1 MHRFLA
7 ALGMTLWLLL
17 AALAAHAKYIP
28 DPIVRYTI
36 DARLDPTAKTVAGH
50 EIIVW
55 RNHSSDAVPD
65 LQFHLY
71 LNAFKNS
78 YTTFMRESHG
88 RHRQSRFRARPEEW
102 GYEQI
107 WSLKVDG
114 QDLTA
119 GMRFIQPD
127 DGNPYDQTVLQVP
140 LPKPVPAGGSVSIE
154 IAWTS
159 KLPRVFARTG
169 FQDNFFLVGQWFPKP
184 GVYEAQGERH
194 RAQGGWN
201 CHQFHAATEF
211 YADYGIWDVT
221 LTVPSDFEI
230 AATGRLR
237 HQHTQPDGTTA
248 YNFYQEDVHE
258 FAWTTQPRSQ
268 VLKIERIFRP
278 GEQTTPAEI
287 DEWSRKTGTPP
298 EAVKLQDVAV
308 TLFIQREHR
317 DQIERHFRA
326 AFESIKWFGL
336 MYGKYP
342 YDVLTVVD
350 PPYNGMGAAG
360 MEYPTFITAGTSYWP
375 AAHRLSPEGVIVHEF
390 GHQFWYGL
398 VGNNEFE
405 EAWLDEGINSYSTG
419 KVLERAYG
427 PSYQYE
433 PVFGVPVPA
442 QPWLDLP
449 IPRYPWKGIG
459 MIALGQ
465 YWEWVPLEEKYG
477 RAKIYAQEAKDDAM
491 ERYAWLDLNGASY
504 GVQAYAK
511 PELTLRTLEALLGD
525 SWPKVIRTFQ
535 QRWRFRHPDAID
547 FMDTVREVSGQD
559 MKWFFDQT
567 VYGTG
572 MLNYSVSFTTG
583 EAPVERG
590 FFDNAGGKPQ
600 LAPRE
605 SSPPR
610 PIESEVLVRRL
621 DEMQFPVTVLVKFAG
636 GSEVREHW
644 DGQYR
649 WTKFK
654 YTGRPRIVSA
664 RIDPGFQWKL
674 EVQRTDDSYQ
684 AQPVRLAAD
693 KWYLR
698 WVVWIQN
705 VLMAFSF
712 FS

>member
-7 ALGMTLWLLL
+7 ALGMTLWVLL
-17 AALAAHAKYIP
+17 AAISASAKYIP
-28 DPIVRYTI
+28 DPIVLYKI
-36 DARLDPTAKTVAGH
+36 EARLDPAAKTVTGH
-50 EIIVW
+50 ETIVW
-55 RNHSSDAVPD
+55 RNHTSDVIPD

-78 YTTFMRESHG
+78 YTTFMRESRG
-88 RHRQSRFRARPEEW
+88 RHRDSRFRGLPGEW

-107 WSLKVDG
+107 SSLKVDG

-119 GMRFIQPD
+119 SMRFIQPD
-127 DGNPYDQTVLQVP
+127 DGNPYDQTVLDVP
-140 LPKPVPAGGSVSIE
+140 LPKRIPAGASVTIE

-184 GVYEAQGERH
+184 GVYEAKGERH
-194 RAQGGWN
+194 RAEGGWN
-201 CHQFHAATEF
+201 CHQFHVSTEF
-211 YADYGIWDVT
+211 YADYGTWDVT

-237 HQHTQPDGTTA
+237 HEHTQPDGATA
-248 YNFYQEDVHE
+248 YNYYQEDVHE

-268 VLKIERIFRP
+268 VLKIERRFKAD
-278 GEQTTPAEI
+278 EQVTPAEI

-298 EAVKLQDVAV
+298 ADVKLQDVNV

-317 DQIERHFRA
+317 GQIERHFRA
-326 AFESIKWFGL
+326 VFESIKWFGL

-350 PPYNGMGAAG
+350 PPYNGAGAGG

-375 AAHRLSPEGVIVHEF
+375 GAHKLSPEGVTVHEF

-405 EAWLDEGINSYSTG
+405 EAWLDEGFNSYSTG

-427 PSYQYE
+427 PNYQYE

-449 IPRYPWKGIG
+449 VPRYPWKGIG
-459 MIALGQ
+459 NLPIGQ

-477 RAKIYAQEAKDDAM
+477 RAKLYAEDAQDDAM
-491 ERYAWLDLNGASY
+491 ERYAWLDLSIASY
-504 GVQAYAK
+504 RVQAYAK

-525 SWPKVIRTFQ
+525 AWPKVIRTYQ

-572 MLNYSVSFTTG
+572 MLNYSVSFTSG
-583 EAPVERG
+583 EAPLQRG
-590 FFDNAGGKPQ
+590 LFDDAGGKPQ
-600 LAPRE
+600 LAAQQNRTQ
-605 SSPPR
+605 R

-621 DEMQFPVTVLVKFAG
+621 GEMQFPATVLVKFED

-649 WTKFK
+649 WAKFN
-654 YTGRPRIVSA
+654 YASRPKIVSA
-664 RIDPGFQWKL
+664 QVDPDFQWKL
-674 EVQRTDDSYQ
+674 EVHRTDDSYQ

-698 WVVWIQN
+698 WVVWIEN
-705 VLMAFSF
+705 LLMAFSF